1 MTDYFA
7 DTYALVEYIHGNPA
21 YKPYF
26 TGRIVTSEQNLI
38 ELFYTIL
45 KKKGEATAIKE
56 FSTYSTRKVPITFN
70 CIREAM
76 KFKLAHA
83 RQKLSYADCIGYA
96 LAREMKIPFLTGD
109 QQFADKE
116 NVAFVK

>member
-7 DTYALVEYIHGNPA
+7 DTYAIVEYIDGNPA
-21 YKPYF
+21 YQQYF
-26 TGRIVTSEQNLI
+26 NGSIVTSEQNLI
-38 ELFYTIL
+38 ELFYALL

-56 FSTYSTRKVPITFN
+56 FIIYSSRKVPTTFSS
-70 CIREAM
+70 IRNAM

-83 RQKLSYADCIGYA
+83 REKLSYADCIGYA
-96 LAREMKIPFLTGD
+96 LAQEHGIPFLTGD
-109 QQFADKE
+109 RQFADKE